1 MKALPLEWRLA
12 AFAVAGAA
20 PAVALIVVVALL
32 PVPVWAAAAA
42 AGGALL
48 AAAACAT
55 LILKRAGRGFERIA
69 GLIHGVR
76 DGEYGLRSRPERGS
90 FGRTLAAV
98 NTLAADLAGMQRA
111 GIESDALL
119 GKLLSG
125 LDLALFVFDP
135 GDRVIGANPA
145 AGRLLGY
152 PAEALS
158 GRHADELGLAGWLA
172 APVPLR
178 ESRHFPGG
186 DGPWEIRVARFRRGG
201 RPHRLLVVTDLSQA
215 LREEERR
222 AWRGL
227 IRVLAHE
234 TSNSLGP
241 IQSTADTLARRL
253 GKADLDEVTRA
264 AVLSGL
270 DLVERRSKSLSEFIH
285 RYADLARL
293 PAPQPRTVDLA
304 QLLNRIASLERRL
317 VVATAGPEHVTVEAD
332 PTQLEQAL
340 INLVKN
346 AVDAALEIGGGVQM
360 RWSEHAEGTLIEI
373 IDEGP
378 GLPDSENLFVP
389 FFTTKP
395 GGSGIGLVLARQ
407 IVDAHGGSL
416 SLANREDGRGT
427 VARLRI
433 KTGGRSG

>member
-12 AFAVAGAA
+12 ALAAAGAM
-20 PAVALIVVVALL
+20 PAVALIVIVALL
-32 PVPVWAAAAA
+32 PVPVWAAAVG

-48 AAAACAT
+48 AATAFAM
-55 LILKRAGRGFERIA
+55 LIHKRAGRSFERIA

-76 DGEYGLRSRPERGS
+76 DGEYGLRSRSERGS

-98 NTLAADLAGMQRA
+98 NALAADLAGLQRA

-135 GDRVIGANPA
+135 GDRLIGANHA

-152 PAEALS
+152 PAETLS
-158 GRHADELGLAGWLA
+158 GRHANELGLAGWLA

-253 GKADLDEVTRA
+253 AKADLDEHARTA
-264 AVLSGL
+264 ILSGL

-293 PAPQPRTVDLA
+293 PAPQPRAVDLT
-304 QLLNRIASLERRL
+304 QLLTHIASLERRL
-317 VVATAGPEHVTVEAD
+317 VVATAGPERLTIEAD

-346 AVDAALEIGGGVQM
+346 AADAALETGGNVQM
-360 RWSEHAEGTLIEI
+360 RWSEQPEGVVIEI
-373 IDEGP
+373 LDEGP
-378 GLPDSENLFVP
+378 GLPESENLFVP

-416 SLANREDGRGT
+416 SLANREEGRGT
-427 VARLRI
+427 VARMRL
-433 KTGGRSG
+433 KTAERRS